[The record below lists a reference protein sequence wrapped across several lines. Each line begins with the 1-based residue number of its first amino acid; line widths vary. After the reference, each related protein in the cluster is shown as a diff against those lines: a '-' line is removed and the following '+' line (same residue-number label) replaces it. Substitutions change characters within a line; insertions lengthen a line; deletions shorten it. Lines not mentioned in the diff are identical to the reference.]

1 MLLEEDVDLGREVVA
16 KGMLKPL
23 RESLGLTRSAMA
35 ELMYTTYPTYASWES
50 RPLTVIWP
58 KSADRIGRFYRTA
71 NETIRIWGGDLKDLV
86 PMHVVCTLLATP
98 QETVMS
104 WCRDGHLDA
113 VDLGILG
120 TWVAKKDLHAIQ
132 ARRKPGI

>member
-1 MLLEEDVDLGREVVA
+1 MLLEDDVDLGREVVA
-16 KGMLKPL
+16 EGKLRPL

-35 ELMYTTYPTYASWES
+35 ELMYTTYPTYAAWES
-50 RPLTVIWP
+50 KPSTALWP
-58 KSADRIGRFYRTA
+58 ISAERIGRFYRTA
-71 NETIRIWGGDLKDLV
+71 TETIRIWDGNLGDLV

-104 WCRDGHLDA
+104 WYRDGQLDL

-120 TWVAKKDLHAIQ
+120 LWIRKRVLRQLQ
-132 ARRKPGI
+132 AGSRPGL

>member
-35 ELMYTTYPTYASWES
+35 ELMYTTYPTYTSWES
-50 RPLTVIWP
+50 RPKTVIWP

-104 WCRDGHLDA
+104 WCRDGHLNA

-120 TWVAKKDLHAIQ
+120 TWVTKKDLHAIQ